1 MKVVNAF
8 AQIFAILAFLTL
20 GSLLIIVALHILS
33 VEDALLRIRE
43 VYASPWRSF
52 QTGLVGLLFI
62 AVGLAF
68 SKMLMKKGRESETLI
83 FQSEIGP
90 IVVSVAAIED
100 VVKKV
105 LKHFH
110 MIKEWKIK
118 TLFQG
123 KEVKIKLRL
132 VLWSGGQLP
141 ELLNEIQNEI
151 CSRVKKLLSRENGV
165 EVACE
170 VQRIEDH
177 GLESHERDYD
187 VEKKV
192 TSL

>member
-1 MKVVNAF
+1 MKVVNVF

-20 GSLLIIVALHILS
+20 GSLLIIVAIHILS
-33 VEDALLRIRE
+33 VDDAVLRIRE

-52 QTGLVGLLFI
+52 QAGVVGLLFI

-68 SKMLMKKGRESETLI
+68 SKMLVKQGRESETLI
-83 FQSEIGP
+83 FQSDIGP
-90 IVVSVAAIED
+90 IVVSVTAIED
-100 VVKKV
+100 VIKKV

-110 MIKEWKIK
+110 IVKDWKVK

-132 VLWSGGQLP
+132 ILWSGAQLP
-141 ELLNEIQNEI
+141 ELLNEIQSEI
-151 CSRVKKLLSRENGV
+151 RTRVRKMLSQENLV

-177 GLESHERDYD
+177 GLESHEMLDEHPKTVIR
-187 VEKKV
+187 
-192 TSL
+192 